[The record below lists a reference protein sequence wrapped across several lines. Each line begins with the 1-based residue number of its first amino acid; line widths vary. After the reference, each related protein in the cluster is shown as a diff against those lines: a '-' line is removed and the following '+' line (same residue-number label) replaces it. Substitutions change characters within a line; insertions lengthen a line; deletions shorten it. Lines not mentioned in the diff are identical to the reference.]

1 MRGRPVR
8 WEVTHTFNPAAV
20 VREEKGWLL
29 YRAEDDIG
37 RGIGWYISRLGLAA
51 SKDGLRFERRSTP
64 VLFPADDDQ
73 RTAEWEGGCEDP
85 RIVETEGGYLLFYT
99 QYQRAGWAPIE
110 DRAGFSG
117 VR

>member
-1 MRGRPVR
+1 MFDCPMRGRPVR

-51 SKDGLRFERRSTP
+51 SKDGLRRCSSRQMTISVRPSGKVVARTRGSLRRRAATCSSTP
-64 VLFPADDDQ
+64 STSAP
-73 RTAEWEGGCEDP
+73 GGHP
-85 RIVETEGGYLLFYT
+85 
-99 QYQRAGWAPIE
+99 
-110 DRAGFSG
+110 
-117 VR
+117 